1 MPGLGAGEAMSEID
15 SRFSV
20 CVFCGAKPG
29 LDPEFA
35 QVARAAGRAIAERGW
50 RMVYGGGRVGLMGVA
65 ADAALAAGGEV
76 IGVIP
81 DGMLVREQG
90 HRSLTRLEVVADM
103 AIRKTWMIA
112 LSDAF
117 LTLPGGL
124 GTLDELFEVLTLR
137 QVRFI
142 NKPIALLNHR
152 GYFDRLLATCQG
164 FVDAGFVAPTD
175 LDALMHDGELDPL
188 LNRLGALRA

>member
-1 MPGLGAGEAMSEID
+1 MNQENAA
-15 SRFSV
+15 FSV

-29 LDPEFA
+29 NDPSYAE
-35 QVARAAGRAIAERGW
+35 VARAAGRAIAERGW
-50 RMVYGGGRVGLMGVA
+50 RMVYGGGRVGLMGIA
-65 ADAALAAGGEV
+65 ADTALAHGAEV

-81 DGMLVREQG
+81 EGMLAREQG

-103 AIRKTWMIA
+103 AVRKTRMIA

-137 QVRFI
+137 QVRYI
-142 NKPIALLNHR
+142 DKPIALFNPG
-152 GYFDRLLATCQG
+152 GYFDRLIEMCEG
-164 FVDAGFVAPTD
+164 FVAAGFVAPGD
-175 LDALMHDGELDPL
+175 LAPLLHDSDLERL
-188 LNRLGALRA
+188 LNRLGPMRA